1 MEKQRLLK
9 GHSWGVIV
17 PTGDDRDPYKL
28 DVIDNPSAEDRIAF
42 VRTMTVEDRNCRK
55 RLLEIAEIDNVGGDK
70 NLLAEQSKAYY
81 GFLANHV
88 RCLLRFFAKENS
100 FGFKPDMTDAIFSL
114 CIQQWEN
121 CFLIAACGLVDL
133 QMQRDL
139 NMTDAQKYQCLD
151 KSQVA
156 RRIMSAEDL
165 MKFVYCD
172 KGNSSIEMVLKLL
185 GGRPGSEEEY
195 LHVFRHK
202 NDFVDEMIDFVFN
215 RHLGRSGAGLVS
227 FDVTVNF
234 APNQNRPD
242 INKIPC
248 FDGGRGS
255 APVGFLELDEMV
267 PNETLKIR
275 EQLQAARTST
285 CTPVD
290 NNGMVATQ
298 IDDHEV
304 PSRQGSDVSS
314 ESISIP
320 FGDEEATAPS
330 KVFNLILGS
339 LNTLFSALGFGGG
352 SKEENAWP
360 EMDRVASTPT
370 SCGETIETIERH
382 SVVCLGGISD
392 KQGKLFFLMLNS
404 WESMPLFLASR
415 SYLEACRADA
425 LFIKKPMDEIPKEY
439 DFINIRYSECSSP
452 STVKEFGRLPVRRRQ
467 DDGFWVT

>member
-1 MEKQRLLK
+1 MSPLPPPPPAPRTNKATKLSQTSVARFDDVSLLMQSDKVLEEKLYSLLHGKAKKNMYKCILFLYGFMEKQRLLK

-17 PTGDDRDPYKL
+17 PSGDDRDPYKL

-165 MKFVYCD
+165 MKYVYCD

-255 APVGFLELDEMV
+255 APVGFS
-267 PNETLKIR
+267 NWTKWS
-275 EQLQAARTST
+275 QTK
-285 CTPVD
+285 
-290 NNGMVATQ
+290 
-298 IDDHEV
+298 H
-304 PSRQGSDVSS
+304 
-314 ESISIP
+314 
-320 FGDEEATAPS
+320 
-330 KVFNLILGS
+330 
-339 LNTLFSALGFGGG
+339 
-352 SKEENAWP
+352 
-360 EMDRVASTPT
+360 
-370 SCGETIETIERH
+370 
-382 SVVCLGGISD
+382 
-392 KQGKLFFLMLNS
+392 
-404 WESMPLFLASR
+404 
-415 SYLEACRADA
+415 
-425 LFIKKPMDEIPKEY
+425 
-439 DFINIRYSECSSP
+439 
-452 STVKEFGRLPVRRRQ
+452 
-467 DDGFWVT
+467 